1 MNLKD
6 NALLVSLTV
15 CKPQLTTKDDKA
27 TADAE
32 RANNASGA
40 GQYRKDLYPK
50 ALVAPILS
58 IESSARAFID
68 QSTYPWNRGEHLLST
83 ERFFAVIERMDVY
96 KLEFDQAVTAF
107 LNNWANVMR
116 QAEFQQGALFN
127 ANAYP
132 DVMALRKQFDMRLNF
147 RPVTDAGDFR
157 VQLQDEEMERIKAAT
172 EQQMM
177 ESVNDLLRAP
187 LERLRETMQHL
198 YDVTGKPT
206 RTTTSRKGDVEVRP
220 PIFRDSVVANIS
232 EEIAMLH
239 DFAALMPAEHLALA
253 KDVADA
259 LPHPQTLRDDPAKR
273 DETRTNM
280 AALLQRVTNM
290 LGE

>member
-15 CKPQLTTKDDKA
+15 SKPQLTTKDDKA

-50 ALVAPILS
+50 SLVAPILS

-68 QSTYPWNRGEHLLST
+68 RSTYPWNRGEHLLAT
-83 ERFFAVIERMDVY
+83 ERFFPVIERMDTY

-116 QAEFQQGALFN
+116 QAQDQQGALFN

-157 VQLQDEEMERIKAAT
+157 VQLQDDEMERVKLAA
-172 EQQMM
+172 EQQLM
-177 ESVNDLLRAP
+177 ESVNDLMRAP
-187 LERLRETMQHL
+187 LERLRETIQHL

-206 RTTTSRKGDVEVRP
+206 RTVSTRKGDVEVRP
-220 PIFRDSVVANIS
+220 PIFRDSVIENII
-232 EEIAMLH
+232 EEVAMLH
-239 DFAALMPAEHLALA
+239 DFAALMPDTHLALA

-259 LPHPQTLRDDPAKR
+259 LPHPQALRDDPAKR
-273 DETRTNM
+273 DETRASM
-280 AALLQRVTNM
+280 AALLQRVSNM
-290 LGE
+290 LGD